1 MKPREVRQR
10 EARQLIWWAIGAFIL
25 LLVLWAMES
34 VGFIQG
40 FLLGILASGIA
51 WRFSERYRPTFL
63 EIVVDLGRAQGQTPG
78 NQPHEF
84 YHVQVRNIPHNWPWP
99 SRRPAWACRARRL
112 TFSWRM
118 KPVHSLLTFRLAGL
132 RNQNRCSPLFHKGKW
147 AISRT
152 LHESCKHAK
161 IDVHGHPTG
170 ESPVERRELP
180 CLRPHYLTM
189 VSMRGPT
196 HSEGC
201 AGPPWAPRMH
211 RARGRG
217 DALCLAFFRQLIA
230 IRHPLQQIP
239 DLAP

>member
-51 WRFSERYRPTFL
+51 WRFSERIVQPLL

-78 NQPHEF
+78 NQSHEF

-99 SRRPAWACRARRL
+99 SRRPAWACRATIDVFL
-112 TFSWRM
+112 EDETCTFIADIPARWTSQPEPLL
-118 KPVHSLLTFRLAGL
+118 PVVSQGQVGNLQDPARIMQA
-132 RNQNRCSPLFHKGKW
+132 R
-147 AISRT
+147 
-152 LHESCKHAK
+152 K

-189 VSMRGPT
+189 VSMRDPT